1 MKVAIYSRY
10 STDTQDVTSIAG
22 QVTNCEAL
30 ASREGLTVVARYRDE
45 GISGND
51 DNRPGYMELLAD
63 LESGK
68 FVGIV
73 CDETSR
79 LTRNQS
85 ELHRLVAELN
95 FRDQFLISGDGIDTR
110 SESSELLLSIKAA
123 VDAMEGRKIGYRTYR
138 SLRERHK
145 AGHCAGGRI
154 YGYSTE
160 QDGDYRKRV
169 KDPEQEAIVKEIFE
183 RYAAGESAKTIARA
197 LNEMG
202 VPSPGSYWKNKRS
215 IGWPHTTIIGSYA
228 KASGIL
234 RNPIYKGTD
243 TWNKRIGKKR
253 PGTGKRVQKRRPES
267 EWIQVQ
273 EESLRIVSD
282 TLWGKVEKRLQRA
295 RKTTN
300 GENRRGRPPKYL
312 LSGLLKCASCGSSYT
327 VWNGRSYT
335 CSSQTN
341 GRDIF
346 CEQKKYIFRPMVERK
361 LLGGIK
367 EQLLDPKVVAAMSKE
382 IRKLARTPKR
392 DVKGEIKKLDEQ
404 IKNVVDSLVALGSSL
419 ALTTKLRNLEE
430 QKEALSS
437 QRPVT
442 TDMIAGATEKWCEI
456 ASNLENISDYAKPD
470 EVTAARRLIR
480 EIIGEIEV
488 KETTDGVFAYTK
500 LNAASGYKA
509 GAQKRT

>member
-1 MKVAIYSRY
+1 M
-10 STDTQDVTSIAG
+10 
-22 QVTNCEAL
+22 
-30 ASREGLTVVARYRDE
+30 
-45 GISGND
+45 
-51 DNRPGYMELLAD
+51 
-63 LESGK
+63 
-68 FVGIV
+68 
-73 CDETSR
+73 
-79 LTRNQS
+79 
-85 ELHRLVAELN
+85 
-95 FRDQFLISGDGIDTR
+95 
-110 SESSELLLSIKAA
+110 
-123 VDAMEGRKIGYRTYR
+123 
-138 SLRERHK
+138 
-145 AGHCAGGRI
+145 
-154 YGYSTE
+154 
-160 QDGDYRKRV
+160 
-169 KDPEQEAIVKEIFE
+169 
-183 RYAAGESAKTIARA
+183 
-197 LNEMG
+197 
-202 VPSPGSYWKNKRS
+202 PSPGSYWKNKRS
-215 IGWPHTTIIGSYA
+215 IGWPHSTIIGSYA

-253 PGTGKRVQKRRPES
+253 PGTGKRVQQRRPES
-267 EWIQVQ
+267 EWIEVQ
-273 EESLRIVSD
+273 DESLRIVSEA
-282 TLWGKVEKRLQRA
+282 LWEKVEKRLQRA

-392 DVKGEIKKLDEQ
+392 DIKGEIKKLDEQ
-404 IKNVVDSLVALGSSL
+404 IENVVDSLVVLGSSA
-419 ALTTKLRNLEE
+419 ALTAKLRKLEE
-430 QKEALSS
+430 QREVLSN

-442 TDMIAGATEKWCEI
+442 TDLITGATEKWCEI

-470 EVTAARRLIR
+470 EVTEARRLVR